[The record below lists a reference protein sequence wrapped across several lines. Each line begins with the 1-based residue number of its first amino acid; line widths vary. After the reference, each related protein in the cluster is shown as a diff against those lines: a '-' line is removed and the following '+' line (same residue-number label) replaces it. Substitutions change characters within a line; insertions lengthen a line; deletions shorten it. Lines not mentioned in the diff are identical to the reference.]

1 MYESI
6 QSTFFLKKKK
16 KRKDIWCKRN
26 DQVLL
31 QSPEIMKFCRNEC
44 KKPATSYEKKETVT
58 LSKIHK
64 VKEKRGFLRTEDQIN
79 TAYKK

>member
-6 QSTFFLKKKK
+6 QSTFFKKKKK

-44 KKPATSYEKKETVT
+44 KKAATS
-58 LSKIHK
+58 
-64 VKEKRGFLRTEDQIN
+64 
-79 TAYKK
+79 